1 MDSSRGQ
8 STRLKIQRHPLGNE
22 KPMKPYR
29 MKPTLALLVALLLVV
44 AGGPIVAV
52 GPAAAAEHVLDWRVI
67 GSGDV
72 GGTCPTELVADCTLT
87 SSGSAD
93 TVSVLGQRLGNST
106 YTFSVEAGFTSLD
119 NTTAAGVP
127 PGHCFAAAGTG
138 TVTAA
143 NGDVINFNTVGLLCE
158 EGGSG
163 SALQYNGTYRI
174 TGGTGR
180 FASAVGGGS
189 LTATFT
195 RDTGVAFIKI
205 DGVINF

>member
-1 MDSSRGQ
+1 M
-8 STRLKIQRHPLGNE
+8 
-22 KPMKPYR
+22 
-29 MKPTLALLVALLLVV
+29 
-44 AGGPIVAV
+44 
-52 GPAAAAEHVLDWRVI
+52 
-67 GSGDV
+67 
-72 GGTCPTELVADCTLT
+72 
-87 SSGSAD
+87 
-93 TVSVLGQRLGNST
+93 
-106 YTFSVEAGFTSLD
+106 
-119 NTTAAGVP
+119 
-127 PGHCFAAAGTG
+127 
-138 TVTAA
+138 
-143 NGDVINFNTVGLLCE
+143 GLLCE

>member
-1 MDSSRGQ
+1 MMDSSRGQ

-87 SSGSAD
+87 SSGSE
-93 TVSVLGQRLGNST
+93 LGTHVGNST
-106 YTFSVEAGFTSLD
+106 YTFSVEAGSISLN
-119 NTTAAGVP
+119 NTTAAG
-127 PGHCFAAAGTG
+127 
-138 TVTAA
+138 
-143 NGDVINFNTVGLLCE
+143 
-158 EGGSG
+158 
-163 SALQYNGTYRI
+163 
-174 TGGTGR
+174 
-180 FASAVGGGS
+180 
-189 LTATFT
+189 
-195 RDTGVAFIKI
+195 
-205 DGVINF
+205 